1 MSHAEGRRTETAAV
15 RGITLGVETGEC
27 FGLLGPNGAGKT
39 TSLALLTGEV
49 RPPSAGSVDVFGHD
63 LMSAEGLAAA
73 RDKIGFCPQVDPI
86 FPGVS
91 GEEHLRFF
99 GTLKGVPEADLGVTV
114 ATLLARLGLDDT
126 DAKKPADKYSG
137 GMKRK
142 LSLGMALIGASP
154 LLFLDEPSAAVD
166 AGAKRHL
173 WSVIRKRPAGQTVV
187 LTTHSME
194 EAEALGDRLTIQ
206 VRGQLRCLGTP
217 KALKEVRSF
226 GRAHS
231 SR

>member
-1 MSHAEGRRTETAAV
+1 M

-99 GTLKGVPEADLGVTV
+99 GTLKGVPEADLERMRTCTRSNTTGYRHVCSVT
-114 ATLLARLGLDDT
+114 RI
-126 DAKKPADKYSG
+126 G
-137 GMKRK
+137 G
-142 LSLGMALIGASP
+142 
-154 LLFLDEPSAAVD
+154 AVD
-166 AGAKRHL
+166 SLPTGRYQGEG
-173 WSVIRKRPAGQTVV
+173 R
-187 LTTHSME
+187 
-194 EAEALGDRLTIQ
+194 D
-206 VRGQLRCLGTP
+206 LR
-217 KALKEVRSF
+217 
-226 GRAHS
+226 
-231 SR
+231 